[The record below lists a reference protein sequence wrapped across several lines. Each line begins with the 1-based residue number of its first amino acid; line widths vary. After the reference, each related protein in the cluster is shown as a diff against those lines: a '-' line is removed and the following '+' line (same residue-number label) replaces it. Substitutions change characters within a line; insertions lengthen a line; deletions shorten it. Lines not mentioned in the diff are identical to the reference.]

1 MLLPLLTTA
10 MKRWYLLSWFNG
22 FLKDSENKT
31 NTCWLVSFGPNEQR
45 LSMSPQRKLQL
56 GNHRIPTYGHLNI
69 THSDMHPQQ
78 KQSDQRALLSCP
90 SPSDSI
96 CLQKKYCHI
105 PIYYTVLL
113 NKNYHQSFS
122 QTSHRREAIHSFD
135 NWKTGQL
142 LHQRCSLPSWRGT
155 FSAFCSRTSTEWMTS
170 AVLVA
175 SWHCLRGT
183 SEIYRFHG
191 TMTPPRTE
199 RVCLNCRPQ
208 PQTQEAI
215 LLKSDKTPS
224 YKLNQ

>member
-1 MLLPLLTTA
+1 MVFW
-10 MKRWYLLSWFNG
+10 KIQ
-22 FLKDSENKT
+22 KIKT
-31 NTCWLVSFGPNEQR
+31 NTCRLVSFGPNEQR

-69 THSDMHPQQ
+69 THSDMYPQQ
-78 KQSDQRALLSCP
+78 KQSVQRALLYYP
-90 SPSDSI
+90 SPSDPI
-96 CLQKKYCHI
+96 CLQNTHCHI
-105 PIYYTVLL
+105 PICCTVLL
-113 NKNYHQSFS
+113 NKNYHQPFS
-122 QTSHRREAIHSFD
+122 HTSHRREALHSFD

-155 FSAFCSRTSTEWMTS
+155 FSAFCSRTSTEWKTN

-183 SEIYRFHG
+183 SEIYWFHG
-191 TMTPPRTE
+191 TMIPLRTE